1 MHGQSNE
8 ASTPGV
14 VRGSHH
20 PATPFPW
27 AGQVPNGPNITQ
39 GANYPV
45 TGISP
50 APGAGNHQNTING
63 SGNQAMAN
71 PQQASM
77 HNHTSSRV
85 GRFSS
90 GNRFV
95 SMDNFFVPA
104 TPGNV
109 SSYYDPHTP
118 LTVMS
123 NPTPL
128 AGRLSMHPAPGVYCA
143 CPHQLNCPYS
153 QGLVFNPGP
162 PAGPNGFGGPGELNG
177 PNGSNPFNWP
187 GNGNAFFNSQ
197 TPNAPFS
204 SGPGYQGADHF
215 SQAATLNPG
224 PLQTMRTPTGYVTQ
238 NLEALTQREPAIPR
252 AVPSVWN
259 DPAEVNLSKS
269 LENREGIRNVYIR
282 GLHPNTTDQMIY
294 DYAIRFGDI
303 ERCKAIVDLD
313 TGTCKGFGFV
323 EFKTLL
329 SCENAIRAFHYLG
342 YQASF
347 AQRSRNARLKDLE
360 DKSSTNIYC
369 TNIPVDWTEADLR
382 RHFEPYQVVSEKI
395 SRDEATGVSKEVGF
409 ARFETREIAEQVLAD
424 FHNVT
429 VPSDNVK
436 LLLRFADTK
445 AQKMLKQQSNQR
457 RAIRSGQ
464 YSMAV
469 QFGQHIT
476 PSPNTQSGQHTGAT
490 GISPASEQT
499 MEITPESQPSVI
511 IYTGDSGPANWSPA
525 TSTTSPIYATPR
537 KLPPSFHRLTQSDL
551 SPALECSNVLFGT
564 NTTHRRSL
572 TENSV
577 SAKTVRVGTP
587 SLGSHSPVSSP
598 RNGGHA
604 MASRPRN

>member
-1 MHGQSNE
+1 
-8 ASTPGV
+8 
-14 VRGSHH
+14 
-20 PATPFPW
+20 
-27 AGQVPNGPNITQ
+27 
-39 GANYPV
+39 
-45 TGISP
+45 
-50 APGAGNHQNTING
+50 
-63 SGNQAMAN
+63 MAN

-162 PAGPNGFGGPGELNG
+162 PAGPNGFGGPGGLNG

-313 TGTCKGFGFV
+313 TGTCKGCV
-323 EFKTLL
+323 IMLPPPPL
-329 SCENAIRAFHYLG
+329 SFTSDLAPFPLIALVSLSSRPFSPARMQSALFITWDTRLALRNVPAML
-342 YQASF
+342 AS
-347 AQRSRNARLKDLE
+347 RIWR
-360 DKSSTNIYC
+360 
-369 TNIPVDWTEADLR
+369 
-382 RHFEPYQVVSEKI
+382 I
-395 SRDEATGVSKEVGF
+395 SRPPTSIVPISRSTGPKLYDCQF
-409 ARFETREIAEQVLAD
+409 
-424 FHNVT
+424 
-429 VPSDNVK
+429 PSTI
-436 LLLRFADTK
+436 L
-445 AQKMLKQQSNQR
+445 
-457 RAIRSGQ
+457 
-464 YSMAV
+464 SM
-469 QFGQHIT
+469 
-476 PSPNTQSGQHTGAT
+476 
-490 GISPASEQT
+490 
-499 MEITPESQPSVI
+499 
-511 IYTGDSGPANWSPA
+511 
-525 TSTTSPIYATPR
+525 
-537 KLPPSFHRLTQSDL
+537 LTQDYWQ
-551 SPALECSNVLFGT
+551 
-564 NTTHRRSL
+564 RI
-572 TENSV
+572 
-577 SAKTVRVGTP
+577 SAVT
-587 SLGSHSPVSSP
+587 SSP
-598 RNGGHA
+598 TKWFRKRSA
-604 MASRPRN
+604 VTRPLA